1 MHDHDFR
8 QKVLTAALR
17 EDFTSFIAK
26 TFAMRP
32 DEPFRMNWH
41 IEAMAWKLQ
50 QVAVGKIKRLIIT
63 VPPRS
68 LKSICASVALPAWMI
83 GKDPSRQI
91 ACASYAEPLS
101 VDLHNMCR
109 SVMQASWYQRAF
121 PKFQIKGG
129 KNTETDLKTT
139 KGGGRFATSVDGVFT
154 GRGADLIIIDDPL
167 KPIDAMSEPALD
179 RVTKWFDGT
188 VMTRLNDKETGSIIV
203 VMQRLHPDDLVGHLL
218 KRDGWEH
225 LNLPAVA
232 EQDETIQIGPDRW
245 FTRRAGDLLHPERDS
260 EQVLAEMKAVLG
272 SLQFSAQYLQR
283 PVRVEGNLIQ
293 WRWFRRYADRP
304 VAQSDDQIVQS
315 WDTASKAD
323 ELNDFSVCTTWLIR
337 NNAYYLLD
345 VFRER
350 LDFPDLRKAVI
361 DLKRRF
367 RPTAILIEDKGSGT
381 PLIQV
386 LRESGDVYPIPVLP
400 TKDKVV
406 RAASQC
412 ATIEAGQVFLP
423 EAAPWLSEFQAEVAA
438 FPQSR
443 HDDQVDSMSQF
454 LIWAEAREYDCPR
467 IRFFD

>member
-1 MHDHDFR
+1 
-8 QKVLTAALR
+8 
-17 EDFTSFIAK
+17 
-26 TFAMRP
+26 
-32 DEPFRMNWH
+32 
-41 IEAMAWKLQ
+41 
-50 QVAVGKIKRLIIT
+50 
-63 VPPRS
+63 
-68 LKSICASVALPAWMI
+68 
-83 GKDPSRQI
+83 
-91 ACASYAEPLS
+91 
-101 VDLHNMCR
+101 
-109 SVMQASWYQRAF
+109 
-121 PKFQIKGG
+121 
-129 KNTETDLKTT
+129 
-139 KGGGRFATSVDGVFT
+139 
-154 GRGADLIIIDDPL
+154 
-167 KPIDAMSEPALD
+167 
-179 RVTKWFDGT
+179 
-188 VMTRLNDKETGSIIV
+188 
-203 VMQRLHPDDLVGHLL
+203 
-218 KRDGWEH
+218 
-225 LNLPAVA
+225 
-232 EQDETIQIGPDRW
+232 
-245 FTRRAGDLLHPERDS
+245 
-260 EQVLAEMKAVLG
+260 MKAVLG

-304 VAQSDDQIVQS
+304 LAQSDDQIVQS

-350 LDFPDLRKAVI
+350 LDFPDLRKAVV

-386 LRESGDVYPIPVLP
+386 LRESGDVYSIPVLP
-400 TKDKVV
+400 TKDKIV

-423 EAAPWLSEFQAEVAA
+423 EVAPWLGELQAEVSA

-467 IRFFD
+467 IRYL